1 MKRKLSFLCALCLSA
16 LTFCTASA
24 SAASGSI
31 SLLDALPETVGEF
44 ETTDVNGEEIT
55 QDIFQDYDLTLVNI
69 FATWCGP
76 CVNEIPELE
85 QIYQDLGEGY
95 NLNVIGIVMDTV
107 NEKFEQTK
115 ATEDAV
121 ETAKLLAEKT
131 GATYPFVI
139 PDSTALNG
147 RLKDVEAFP
156 ETFFVDSEG
165 NIVGDVYVGAR
176 DYDQWADIIIAEM
189 NRLKDDTE

>member
-1 MKRKLSFLCALCLSA
+1 MKHKLSFLCALCLSA

-44 ETTDVNGEEIT
+44 ETTDINGEEIT